1 MLDAKKFMT
10 AVLTGI
16 MLVSTCGCSF
26 SNNQKKID
34 EIVSVADTFAK
45 SACYL
50 DSNKLLSTIG
60 EVSSSKAEEL
70 KSKLSMTD
78 LSYDESVVKLAIAE
92 TMSYEVKTETAQVE
106 KKEGSVNVVF
116 TIDDYE
122 DAFDGLVGYSDVFVK
137 AVKARK
143 SVKQYTVTLN
153 LYKGEDGWLI
163 TESSLEG
170 LNELYAFLD
179 YEITFCADTKDLFD
193 SSKWMYCTD
202 DNYVNTDVIELDIW
216 FDSAPEEKLY
226 YTVGK
231 DGETI
236 YASEPATCGTSFNA
250 IFDVDYRGASRTGD
264 YLSEGV
270 YTIKLFAVR
279 KTDAVITSATV
290 TVSISD
296 EIDPDIPMETSC
308 YTIEDASFA
317 SIADLG
323 WWDYNSTMIAD
334 DTYCIDT
341 QTLAFS
347 IQINGYGPKL
357 YYAYY
362 YLGQNAGSGSFDIS
376 EPIFDSTIDVEKYK
390 DGTVFYNMDYSPSE
404 LQPGTYRL
412 YIAADKDTLDNPYV
426 IASCSVIPQTSE
438 EF

>member
-1 MLDAKKFMT
+1 
-10 AVLTGI
+10 
-16 MLVSTCGCSF
+16 
-26 SNNQKKID
+26 
-34 EIVSVADTFAK
+34 
-45 SACYL
+45 
-50 DSNKLLSTIG
+50 
-60 EVSSSKAEEL
+60 
-70 KSKLSMTD
+70 
-78 LSYDESVVKLAIAE
+78 
-92 TMSYEVKTETAQVE
+92 
-106 KKEGSVNVVF
+106 
-116 TIDDYE
+116 
-122 DAFDGLVGYSDVFVK
+122 
-137 AVKARK
+137 
-143 SVKQYTVTLN
+143 
-153 LYKGEDGWLI
+153 
-163 TESSLEG
+163 
-170 LNELYAFLD
+170 
-179 YEITFCADTKDLFD
+179 
-193 SSKWMYCTD
+193 
-202 DNYVNTDVIELDIW
+202 
-216 FDSAPEEKLY
+216 
-226 YTVGK
+226 
-231 DGETI
+231 
-236 YASEPATCGTSFNA
+236 
-250 IFDVDYRGASRTGD
+250 
-264 YLSEGV
+264 
-270 YTIKLFAVR
+270 
-279 KTDAVITSATV
+279 
-290 TVSISD
+290 
-296 EIDPDIPMETSC
+296 METSC